1 VVYIWRTVIKQ
12 QSIKHK
18 MKKLFG
24 LMVFSLI
31 TVSVMAQDLVEMV
44 KRDINAERR
53 TIVAE
58 AMEITTENETEFW
71 QIYNEMEKE
80 LGILMDKRV
89 GNINKFADNYE
100 NVTED
105 IAGELAKTYF
115 EIEGGRL
122 KVYKSYYKKVS
133 KLIGKKEASRFIQ
146 LLDQIQLIIDMQVAA
161 ELPLI
166 E

>member
-1 VVYIWRTVIKQ
+1 
-12 QSIKHK
+12 
-18 MKKLFG
+18 
-24 LMVFSLI
+24 
-31 TVSVMAQDLVEMV
+31 
-44 KRDINAERR
+44 
-53 TIVAE
+53 
-58 AMEITTENETEFW
+58 MEITTENETEFW